1 MGVKRRFEECSGDIG
16 CSFNRLKTDD
26 GRCVVGRLGAAVVVV
41 PTYAGVLLLE
51 TEVTPDCAAELA
63 NANCVSIGGGFFGC
77 ECETGGAGG
86 SAGGGMLAESV
97 SHPRVCGEGGGEI
110 LEKEKKHLGY

>member
-26 GRCVVGRLGAAVVVV
+26 GRCVVGRLGAEVVV

-51 TEVTPDCAAELA
+51 TELAPDCAAELA

-97 SHPRVCGEGGGEI
+97 SHPRVCGVGWGDIG
-110 LEKEKKHLGY
+110 KKKRNV